1 MSSPTYDLVIKNGFI
16 IDGTGNP
23 GFKADLAIKGE
34 QITEIAS
41 QIDKKSQQVIDAKG
55 KNVVPGFIDPHVH
68 EEFIVLEDGKFE
80 AFLRQGVTTIINGN
94 CGHSVTPGDS
104 KKIFEYMYKNGLLSS
119 LDYYAENQWC
129 SLQEY
134 IKLVK
139 NKGFNINMGILLGH
153 GTIRWSVM
161 GGSKNR
167 KPTKKETELLAEKIK
182 EGLKAG
188 ALGLST
194 GLAYIPSKYADTKE
208 LIKAA
213 ELVRKEDGIYT
224 SHLRSYIGVL
234 KAVKEAIQIGK
245 SAKVRVQVSHLT
257 PTVPEAFDEVLKA
270 REAGLEIAI
279 DTIPKSSGHCIRK
292 DRLLQSIMASVSDLF
307 EKGLDNLNKA
317 LKDPQLRNKIKKEAR
332 IFSGKMSN
340 MYLINTDDKKL
351 EEKSLASLS
360 KEYNKDPKD
369 LLLDLLL
376 NDKVQFTLWN
386 GGFRKKESPG
396 TIYPD
401 NIADNPLVMVGS
413 DRIFGENNNPY
424 VWYELF
430 RTGAF
435 PIFFNM
441 MKEKGVRTEEII
453 RRLTSLPAQQFRL
466 TNRGLLKQGMKA
478 DISII
483 DFEQFSF
490 PDDKKRG
497 YKDPLV
503 FAEGVK
509 YVIVNGQVVL
519 KTGIVENTKAGS
531 FLGKN
536 GRVL

>member
-167 KPTKKETELLAEKIK
+167 KPTKKETELIAEKIK

-386 GGFRKKESPG
+386 GGFRKKEFPG

>member
-167 KPTKKETELLAEKIK
+167 KPTKKETELIAEKIK

-386 GGFRKKESPG
+386 GGFRKKEFPG

-519 KTGIVENTKAGS
+519 KTGVVKNIKAGS